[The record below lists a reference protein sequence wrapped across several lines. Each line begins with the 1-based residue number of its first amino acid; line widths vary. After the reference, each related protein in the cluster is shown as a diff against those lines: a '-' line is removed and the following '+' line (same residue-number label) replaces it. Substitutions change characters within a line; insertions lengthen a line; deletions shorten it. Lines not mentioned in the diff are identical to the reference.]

1 MPELLQD
8 LRYGMRMLRKAPAA
22 SAISI
27 LALSLGIGVNSAIF
41 SVMNAILIRPL
52 PYQDPDR
59 LVAVF
64 ENKLSQGMRRQPV
77 SPLDYKNFAEQN
89 EVFDGIGAIRNQ
101 TLTLTGRELPERI
114 EGAAISPGIF
124 QILGMHPALGRPFA
138 PDEDQPQKSSVA
150 VISDGLWR
158 RRFGHDPNILGSSLV
173 LDGKSYSVVGV
184 APPGFHLVDNPAEL
198 WVPYTA
204 NPVEL
209 TPYWQGLRVLR
220 VLGRLKAGISRR
232 QAEIGMQSI
241 AGRLAAANPET
252 NAGYSVEV
260 ISLRDQVVGNIGTTL
275 WILTGAV
282 AFVLL
287 IACANVANLLLARA
301 GAREREI
308 AVRSSLGADPAR
320 IVQQMLTESV
330 LLALIGGALGLA
342 LAWWGT
348 TEIVKFAPANIPRL
362 EEISLDWRVLLFT
375 LAVSVIT
382 GVVFGLAPALAS
394 IRPDLN
400 SVLRA
405 SGRSSTSNLR
415 SSRMRDMLV
424 IFEIA
429 GCVVL
434 LTAAGLLIRSFARL
448 QRVDP
453 GFRTDHVLTM
463 EFALPK
469 ALYPGLKVAT
479 FYQQLLDRVQRLPG
493 VQSAGICR
501 YLPLSGPDVSLNFHI
516 EGRPLLAV
524 ADQPR
529 AKFRA
534 ASGGYFGA
542 LGIHLLRGRI
552 FNESDGEL
560 TPKVVVVNEATAER
574 YWPGQDP
581 VGRRI
586 LSGNDEQ
593 VWSTIIGVVANV
605 KHAGLD
611 AETSPET
618 YYDYRQIP
626 ANVINFAE
634 GIMYLAIR
642 TGSDP
647 AAMTSAVRNE
657 VRAVDPDQPVF
668 NVRTMDQVVEESI
681 AQPRF
686 RTLLLGIFAAL
697 ALVLA
702 AIGLYGVMSYS
713 VTQRINELG
722 VRAAL
727 GARPS
732 QIWTL
737 VVGRA
742 LRMALIGVGIGLI
755 IASLTTWTLSR
766 LLFGVRAMDAMT
778 FGATCVLTILVA
790 LVASSLPAWR
800 AIRIAPSEALRAE

>member
-59 LVAVF
+59 LVAIF

-77 SPLDYKNFAEQN
+77 SPLDYKNFAEQSDAL
-89 EVFDGIGAIRNQ
+89 DGMGAIRNQ

-138 PDEDQPQKSSVA
+138 PDEDQPQKNSVV

-158 RRFGHDPNILGSSLV
+158 RRFGHDPNVLGSSLV

-184 APPGFHLVDNPAEL
+184 APPAFHLVDNPAEL
-198 WVPYTA
+198 WIPYTA
-204 NPVEL
+204 NPAEL

-220 VLGRLKAGISRR
+220 VLARLKAGVSRR
-232 QAEIGMQSI
+232 QAEIGMESI
-241 AGRLAAANPET
+241 AGRLAASNPET

-320 IVQQMLTESV
+320 IMQQMLTESV

-348 TEIVKFAPANIPRL
+348 TEIVKFAPPNIPRL

-405 SGRSSTSNLR
+405 SGRSSTSSLR

-448 QRVDP
+448 QQVDP

-463 EFALPK
+463 EIALPK
-469 ALYPGLKVAT
+469 TLYPGLKVAS
-479 FYQQLLDRVQRLPG
+479 FYQRLLDRVQRLPG

-534 ASGGYFGA
+534 ASGGYFSA
-542 LGIHLLRGRI
+542 LGIHLLRGRV

-560 TPKVVVVNEATAER
+560 TPKVVVINETTAER
-574 YWPGQDP
+574 YWPGEDP

-586 LSGNDEQ
+586 LSGNDEN
-593 VWSTIIGVVANV
+593 VWSTIVGVVANV

-634 GIMYLAIR
+634 SIMYLAIR

-668 NVRTMDQVVEESI
+668 NVRTMDQVVDDSI
-681 AQPRF
+681 AEPRF

-722 VRAAL
+722 LRVAL

-778 FGATCVLTILVA
+778 FGATCILTIMVA
-790 LVASSLPAWR
+790 LAASSLPAWR

>member
-59 LVAVF
+59 LVAIF

-77 SPLDYKNFAEQN
+77 SPLDYKNFAEQSDAL
-89 EVFDGIGAIRNQ
+89 DGMGAIRNQ

-138 PDEDQPQKSSVA
+138 PDEDQPQKNSVV

-158 RRFGHDPNILGSSLV
+158 RRFGHDPNVLGSSLV

-184 APPGFHLVDNPAEL
+184 APPAFHLVDNPAEL
-198 WVPYTA
+198 WIPYTA
-204 NPVEL
+204 NPAEL

-220 VLGRLKAGISRR
+220 VLARLKAGVSRR
-232 QAEIGMQSI
+232 QAEIGMESI
-241 AGRLAAANPET
+241 AGRLAASNPET

-320 IVQQMLTESV
+320 IMQQMLTESV

-348 TEIVKFAPANIPRL
+348 TEIVKFAPPNIPRL

-405 SGRSSTSNLR
+405 SGRSSTSSLR

-448 QRVDP
+448 QQVDP

-463 EFALPK
+463 ELALPK
-469 ALYPGLKVAT
+469 ALYPGIKVAS

-534 ASGGYFGA
+534 ASGGYFSA
-542 LGIHLLRGRI
+542 LGIHLLRGRV

-560 TPKVVVVNEATAER
+560 TPKVVVINETTAER
-574 YWPGQDP
+574 YWPGEDP

-586 LSGNDEQ
+586 LSGNDEN
-593 VWSTIIGVVANV
+593 VWSTIVGVVANV

-634 GIMYLAIR
+634 SIMYLAIR

-668 NVRTMDQVVEESI
+668 NVRTMDQVVDDSI

-722 VRAAL
+722 LRVAL

-778 FGATCVLTILVA
+778 FGATCILTIMVA
-790 LVASSLPAWR
+790 LAASSLPAWR

>member
-59 LVAVF
+59 LVAIF

-77 SPLDYKNFAEQN
+77 SPLDYKNFAEQSDAL
-89 EVFDGIGAIRNQ
+89 DGMGAIRNQ

-138 PDEDQPQKSSVA
+138 PDEDQPQKNSVV

-158 RRFGHDPNILGSSLV
+158 RRFGHDPNVLGSSLV

-184 APPGFHLVDNPAEL
+184 APPAFHLVDNPAEL
-198 WVPYTA
+198 WIPYTA
-204 NPVEL
+204 NPAEL

-220 VLGRLKAGISRR
+220 VLARLKAGVSRR
-232 QAEIGMQSI
+232 QAEIGMESI
-241 AGRLAAANPET
+241 AGRLAASNPET

-320 IVQQMLTESV
+320 IMQQMLTESV

-348 TEIVKFAPANIPRL
+348 TEIVKFAPPNIPRL

-405 SGRSSTSNLR
+405 SGRSSTSSLR

-448 QRVDP
+448 QQVDP

-463 EFALPK
+463 EIALPK
-469 ALYPGLKVAT
+469 TLYPGLKVAS

-534 ASGGYFGA
+534 ASGGYFSA
-542 LGIHLLRGRI
+542 LGIHLLRGRV

-560 TPKVVVVNEATAER
+560 TPKVVVINETTAER
-574 YWPGQDP
+574 YWPGEDP

-586 LSGNDEQ
+586 LSGNDEN
-593 VWSTIIGVVANV
+593 VWSTIVGVVANV

-634 GIMYLAIR
+634 SIMYLAIR

-668 NVRTMDQVVEESI
+668 NVRTMDQVVDDSI

-722 VRAAL
+722 LRVAL

-778 FGATCVLTILVA
+778 FGATCILTIMVA
-790 LVASSLPAWR
+790 LAASSLPAWR

>member
-8 LRYGMRMLRKAPAA
+8 LRYGIRVLAKGPAA
-22 SAISI
+22 TAISV
-27 LALSLGIGVNSAIF
+27 LALSLGIGANSAIF

-52 PYQDPDR
+52 PYQDSGH

-77 SPLDYKNFAEQN
+77 SPLDYQSFAEQN
-89 EVFDGIGAIRNQ
+89 DVFDGIGAIRSQ
-101 TLTLTGRELPERI
+101 TLTVTGRELPERI
-114 EGAAISPGIF
+114 EGAAISPSIF
-124 QILGMHPALGRPFA
+124 KILGMHPALGRAFA
-138 PDEDQPQKSSVA
+138 SDEDQPQKNSAV

-158 RRFGHDPNILGSSLV
+158 RRFGGDANILGSPLV
-173 LDGKSYSVVGV
+173 LDGKSYSVVGI

-198 WVPYTA
+198 WIPYTP

-209 TPYWQGLRVLR
+209 TPYWQGLRVLK
-220 VLGRLKAGISRR
+220 VLAHLKAGVSPR
-232 QAEIGMQSI
+232 QAEIGMQAI
-241 AGRLAAANPET
+241 ARGLEKMNPGT
-252 NAGYSVEV
+252 NAGYGAEV
-260 ISLRDQVVGNIGTTL
+260 IPLQDQVVGNIGATL

-301 GAREREI
+301 GSRQKEI
-308 AVRSSLGADPAR
+308 AIRSSLGANPAR

-330 LLALIGGALGLA
+330 LLALIGGAFGLA
-342 LAWWGT
+342 LAYWGIT
-348 TEIVKFAPANIPRL
+348 AIVKFAPANIPRL

-375 LAVSVIT
+375 LAISVIT

-405 SGRSSTSNLR
+405 SGRSTTGNLR
-415 SSRMRDMLV
+415 STRMRDMLV

-434 LTAAGLLIRSFARL
+434 VTAAGLLIRSLARL
-448 QRVDP
+448 QQVDP
-453 GFRTDHVLTM
+453 GFRADHVLTM

-469 ALYPGLKVAT
+469 TLYPGLKVAS
-479 FYQQLLDRVQRLPG
+479 FYKQLLDRVQRLPG

-501 YLPLSGPDVSLNFHI
+501 YLPMSGPDVSLNFHI
-516 EGRPLLAV
+516 EGQPLLAV

-534 ASGGYFGA
+534 ASGGYFTA
-542 LGIHLLRGRI
+542 LGIHLIRGRV
-552 FNESDGEL
+552 FNASDGEH
-560 TPKVVVVNEATAER
+560 TPKVVVINAATAER
-574 YWPGQDP
+574 YWHEQDP

-586 LSGNDEQ
+586 LSGNDDNA
-593 VWSTIIGVVANV
+593 WSTIIGVVANV

-618 YYDYRQIP
+618 YYDYQQIP
-626 ANVINFAE
+626 ADAINFAE
-634 GIMYLAIR
+634 SVMYLAIR

-657 VRAVDPDQPVF
+657 LRAVDPDQPVF
-668 NVRTMDQVVEESI
+668 NVRTMDQVVESSI

-686 RTLLLGIFAAL
+686 RTLLLGIFASL

-722 VRAAL
+722 VRVAL
-727 GARPS
+727 GAQPS
-732 QIWTL
+732 QIWSL

-742 LRMALIGVGIGLI
+742 LGMACIGVGIGLI

-766 LLFGVRAMDAMT
+766 LLFGVRAMDVLT
-778 FGATCVLTILVA
+778 FFATCVLTMLVA
-790 LVASSLPAWR
+790 LVASSLPALR
-800 AIRIAPSEALRAE
+800 AIRVDPAVALRAE

>member
-8 LRYGMRMLRKAPAA
+8 LRYGIRMLRKAPAA

-52 PYQDPDR
+52 PYQDPDQ
-59 LVAVF
+59 LVAIF

-77 SPLDYKNFAEQN
+77 SPLDYKNLSDQSDG
-89 EVFDGIGAIRNQ
+89 FDGIGAIRNQ
-101 TLTLTGRELPERI
+101 TLTLTGRDLPERI

-138 PDEDQPQKSSVA
+138 PDEDQPQKNSVV

-173 LDGKSYSVVGV
+173 LDGKSYSIVGV

-220 VLGRLKAGISRR
+220 VLARLKSGVSRR
-232 QAEIGMQSI
+232 QAELGMQSV

-342 LAWWGT
+342 LAWWST

-448 QRVDP
+448 QQVDP

-469 ALYPGLKVAT
+469 ALYPGLKVAS
-479 FYQQLLDRVQRLPG
+479 FYKQLLDRVQRLPG

-501 YLPLSGPDVSLNFHI
+501 YLPMSGPDVSLNFHI

-542 LGIHLLRGRI
+542 LGIHLMRGRV

-560 TPKVVVVNEATAER
+560 TPKVVLINEATAER
-574 YWPGQDP
+574 YWPGEDP

-586 LSGNDEQ
+586 LSGNDEN

-647 AAMTSAVRNE
+647 AAMTSAVRSE

-722 VRAAL
+722 VRVAL

-755 IASLTTWTLSR
+755 IACLTTWTLSR

-778 FGATCVLTILVA
+778 FGATCVLTMVVA

-800 AIRIAPSEALRAE
+800 AIRIAPSVALRAE

>member
-59 LVAVF
+59 LVAIF

-77 SPLDYKNFAEQN
+77 SPLDYKNFAEQSDAL
-89 EVFDGIGAIRNQ
+89 DGMGAIRNQ

-138 PDEDQPQKSSVA
+138 PDEDQPQKNSVV

-158 RRFGHDPNILGSSLV
+158 RRFGHDPNVLGSSLV

-184 APPGFHLVDNPAEL
+184 APPAFHLVDNPAEL
-198 WVPYTA
+198 WIPYTA
-204 NPVEL
+204 NPAEL

-220 VLGRLKAGISRR
+220 VLARLKAGVSRR
-232 QAEIGMQSI
+232 QAEIGMESI
-241 AGRLAAANPET
+241 AGRLAASNPET

-320 IVQQMLTESV
+320 IMQQMLTESV

-348 TEIVKFAPANIPRL
+348 TEIVKFAPPNIPRL

-405 SGRSSTSNLR
+405 SGRSSTSSLR

-448 QRVDP
+448 QQVDP

-463 EFALPK
+463 EIALPK
-469 ALYPGLKVAT
+469 TLYPGLKVAS

-534 ASGGYFGA
+534 ASGGYFSA
-542 LGIHLLRGRI
+542 LGIHLLRGRV

-560 TPKVVVVNEATAER
+560 TPKVVVINETTAER
-574 YWPGQDP
+574 YWPGEDP

-586 LSGNDEQ
+586 LSGNDEN
-593 VWSTIIGVVANV
+593 VWSTIVGVVANV

-634 GIMYLAIR
+634 SIMYLAIR

-668 NVRTMDQVVEESI
+668 NVRTMDQVVDDSI

-722 VRAAL
+722 LRVAL

-778 FGATCVLTILVA
+778 FGATCILTIVVA
-790 LVASSLPAWR
+790 LAASSLPAWR

>member
-59 LVAVF
+59 LVAIF

-77 SPLDYKNFAEQN
+77 SPLDYKNFAEQSDAL
-89 EVFDGIGAIRNQ
+89 DGMGAIRNQ

-138 PDEDQPQKSSVA
+138 PDEDQPQKNSVV

-158 RRFGHDPNILGSSLV
+158 RRFGHDPNVLGSSLV

-184 APPGFHLVDNPAEL
+184 APPAFHLVDNPAEL
-198 WVPYTA
+198 WIPYTA
-204 NPVEL
+204 NPAEL

-220 VLGRLKAGISRR
+220 VLARLKAGVSRR
-232 QAEIGMQSI
+232 QAEIGMESI
-241 AGRLAAANPET
+241 AGRLAASNPET

-320 IVQQMLTESV
+320 IMQQMLTESV

-348 TEIVKFAPANIPRL
+348 TEIVKFAPPNIPRL

-405 SGRSSTSNLR
+405 SGRSSTSSLR

-448 QRVDP
+448 QQVDP

-463 EFALPK
+463 EIALPK
-469 ALYPGLKVAT
+469 ALYPGIKVAS

-534 ASGGYFGA
+534 ASGGYFSA
-542 LGIHLLRGRI
+542 LGIHLLRGRV

-560 TPKVVVVNEATAER
+560 TPKVVVINETTAER
-574 YWPGQDP
+574 YWPGEDP

-586 LSGNDEQ
+586 LSGNDEN
-593 VWSTIIGVVANV
+593 VWSTIVGVVANV

-634 GIMYLAIR
+634 SIMYLAIR

-668 NVRTMDQVVEESI
+668 NVRTMDQVVDDSI

-722 VRAAL
+722 LRVAL

-778 FGATCVLTILVA
+778 FGATCILTIMVA
-790 LVASSLPAWR
+790 LAASSLPAWR